1 MNDLKT
7 EQAIPEPRKDS
18 NSSLGNEFADP
29 ELLRDEKLHEFVNR
43 LFGQID
49 MIHEIDPSLPERE
62 ILLTLAK
69 NIVLFLG
76 AEFASIWISDPER
89 EGMTSFGS
97 FPLLVEDQ
105 EEAIPFEYAIA
116 AEVVK
121 TRQSYYVPNI
131 LKEQR
136 YENKEKAEKLGIHS
150 MLAIPILL
158 PRFSIKEVDTE
169 GVLQIYYEEEN
180 KVFAPLEIEIAELL
194 SSRVGYVIARKRIKE
209 LQKSHMIKDKIVEH
223 LFMKL
228 ARREGV
234 KMKDLFN
241 EVIPEL
247 ADIMKIQ
254 RCSLFSVMENQESVT
269 LEAGFPEIEHGI
281 GKTFSLKEPYI
292 NMIVNQTGPLGRFE
306 NEEIYPT
313 YVHIK
318 NPRESFL
325 LPPHLKHFLE
335 RRQIHSVLYL
345 PLKVDEDVR
354 HFLAFDAQD
363 HVKGFTADQIEL
375 FTFLGKE
382 LMKGLRLEKMSDI
395 LHDFKNPAI
404 AIAGFAK
411 RLQRILADGGSPS
424 KKRKTDEALD
434 IILKEASRIQE
445 LALTLHGEGKESIL
459 DMSDILRRRFLIN
472 EEYLKELNKNEVR
485 LIEQEMEPQLWVRC
499 FPLHIERVLDNLLN
513 NASNAI
519 PKEGG
524 ELSIRSYRRD
534 YWAVAEITNT
544 GEISE
549 EEKKRYLLGEVRGRG
564 LHINMRLIKHMGGM
578 MGVESDVGRTT
589 FRIMLP
595 ITEP

>member
-1 MNDLKT
+1 MNNLKM
-7 EQAIPEPRKDS
+7 EQNIFEPRKDA
-18 NSSLGNEFADP
+18 NSSIGNELAEP
-29 ELLRDEKLHEFVNR
+29 GLLRDEKLHEFVRR

-69 NIVLFLG
+69 NVVLFLG

-89 EGMTSFGS
+89 ERMTSFGS

-121 TRQSYYVPNI
+121 TRRSYCVPNI
-131 LKEQR
+131 LEEEK
-136 YENKEKAEKLGIHS
+136 YENKEKVRRLGIHS

-158 PRFSIKEVDTE
+158 PRFSIKEVDAE
-169 GVLQIYYEEEN
+169 GVLQVYYAEEGR
-180 KVFAPLEIEIAELL
+180 VFTPLEIEIAEVL
-194 SSRVGYVIARKRIKE
+194 SSRVSYVIARKRIKE

-223 LFMKL
+223 LFTKL

-241 EVIPEL
+241 AIIPEL

-254 RCSLFSVMENQESVT
+254 RCSLFSVMEDQECIV
-269 LEAGFPEIEHGI
+269 LEAGFPEMDHGI
-281 GKTFSLKEPYI
+281 GKTFSLKDSYI
-292 NMIVNQTGPLGRFE
+292 NMIVNETGPFGRFK
-306 NEEIYPT
+306 NEEVYPT
-313 YVHIK
+313 YVHIR
-318 NPRESFL
+318 NPKESFL

-335 RRQIHSVLYL
+335 SRQIHSVLYL
-345 PLKVDEDVR
+345 PLKVDEDVKY
-354 HFLAFDAQD
+354 FLAFDAQAL
-363 HVKGFTADQIEL
+363 HKGFTAEQINL
-375 FTFLGKE
+375 FTFFGKE
-382 LMKGLRLEKMSDI
+382 LMKALRLEKMGDI

-411 RLQRILADGGSPS
+411 RLQRILEDGDYPS
-424 KKRKTDEALD
+424 KKRKADDALD

-445 LALTLHGEGKESIL
+445 LALTLHGEGKESIM
-459 DMSDILRRRFLIN
+459 DVSDVLRRRFLIN
-472 EEYLKELNKNEVR
+472 EEYLKELNRNKVH
-485 LIEQEMEPQLWVRC
+485 LIEQEMEPQLWIRC

-513 NASNAI
+513 NASEALLE
-519 PKEGG
+519 KGG

-534 YWAVAEITNT
+534 CWAVAEITNT
-544 GEISE
+544 GELSE
-549 EEKKRYLLGEVRGRG
+549 EKRTRYLRGEGRGRG
-564 LHINMRLIKHMGGM
+564 LRISTRLIKHMGGM
-578 MGVESDVGRTT
+578 MWAESSEGRTT

-595 ITEP
+595 LAEP

>member
-1 MNDLKT
+1 MNDLKIEKT
-7 EQAIPEPRKDS
+7 IPEPRKDA

-29 ELLRDEKLHEFVNR
+29 GLLRDEKLHEFVHR

-49 MIHEIDPSLPERE
+49 MIRELDPSLSERE
-62 ILLTLAK
+62 ILRILAK

-76 AEFASIWISDPER
+76 AEFASIWICDPEG
-89 EGMTSFGS
+89 EKMTAFGS
-97 FPLLVEDQ
+97 FPLLVEGQ
-105 EEAIPFEYAIA
+105 EDAIPFEYAIA

-121 TRQSYYVPNI
+121 TRQSYCVPNI
-131 LKEQR
+131 LKEER
-136 YENKEKAEKLGIHS
+136 YENKEKAKKLGIHS

-158 PRFSIKEVDTE
+158 PRFSIKEVDAE
-169 GVLQIYYEEEN
+169 GVLQVYYAEEDR
-180 KVFAPLEIEIAELL
+180 VFAPLEIEIAEVL

-241 EVIPEL
+241 TIIPEL

-254 RCSLFSVMENQESVT
+254 RCSLFSVMENQEGVI

-281 GKTFSLKEPYI
+281 GKTFSLEEPYI
-292 NMIVNQTGPLGRFE
+292 NVIVNQTGPFGRFE
-306 NEEIYPT
+306 NEEINPT

-318 NPRESFL
+318 NPKESFL
-325 LPPHLKHFLE
+325 LPSHLKHFLE
-335 RRQIHSVLYL
+335 SRQIRSVLYL
-345 PLKVDEDVR
+345 PLKVDEGVKY
-354 HFLAFDAQD
+354 FLAFDAQAHD
-363 HVKGFTADQIEL
+363 RGFTAEQIDL
-375 FTFLGKE
+375 FTFFGKE
-382 LMKGLRLEKMSDI
+382 LMKGLRLEKMGDI

-404 AIAGFAK
+404 AMAGFVK
-411 RLQRILADGGSPS
+411 RIHKILGKGEYFL
-424 KKRKTDEALD
+424 KKQITDQALD
-434 IILKEASRIQE
+434 IILKEALRIQE
-445 LALTLHGEGKESIL
+445 LALTLHGEGRESIM
-459 DMSDILRRRFLIN
+459 DMSDVLRRRFLIN
-472 EEYLKELNKNEVR
+472 EEYLKELNRNEVR
-485 LIEQEMEPQLWVRC
+485 LIEQEREPQLWIRC

-549 EEKKRYLLGEVRGRG
+549 EEKGRCLLGESRGRG
-564 LHINMRLIKHMGGM
+564 LHISARLIKHMGGM
-578 MGVESDVGRTT
+578 MGVESEVGRTT

>member
-1 MNDLKT
+1 M
-7 EQAIPEPRKDS
+7 EQNISESRKDA
-18 NSSLGNEFADP
+18 NAFLRNEFVDP
-29 ELLRDEKLHEFVNR
+29 GLLRDEKLHEFVDR

-121 TRQSYYVPNI
+121 TRRSYCVPNI
-131 LKEQR
+131 LEEPK
-136 YENKEKAEKLGIHS
+136 YENKEKVRRLGIHS

-158 PRFSIKEVDTE
+158 PRFSIKEVDAG
-169 GVLQIYYEEEN
+169 GVLQVYYAEQDR
-180 KVFAPLEIEIAELL
+180 VFAPLEIEIAEVL
-194 SSRVGYVIARKRIKE
+194 SSRVSYVIARKRIKE

-241 EVIPEL
+241 AIIPEL

-254 RCSLFSVMENQESVT
+254 RCSLFSVMEDQEAVV
-269 LEAGFPEIEHGI
+269 LEAGFPEMEHGI
-281 GKTFSLKEPYI
+281 GKTFSLKESYI
-292 NMIVNQTGPLGRFE
+292 NTIVNETGPFGRFK
-306 NEEIYPT
+306 NEEVYPT
-313 YVHIK
+313 YVHIT
-318 NPRESFL
+318 NPKESFL

-345 PLKVDEDVR
+345 PLKVDEDVKY
-354 HFLAFDAQD
+354 FLAFDAQA
-363 HVKGFTADQIEL
+363 HHKGFTADQIEL

-382 LMKGLRLEKMSDI
+382 LMKGLRLEKMGDI

-411 RLQRILADGGSPS
+411 RLQRILEDGNYPS
-424 KKRKTDEALD
+424 KKEKADDALD

-445 LALTLHGEGKESIL
+445 LALTLHGEGKESIMDL
-459 DMSDILRRRFLIN
+459 SDVLRKRFLIN
-472 EEYLKELNKNEVR
+472 EEYLKELNRNEVH

-499 FPLHIERVLDNLLN
+499 FPLHIERVFDNLLN
-513 NASNAI
+513 NASQALFE
-519 PKEGG
+519 KGG
-524 ELSIRSYRRD
+524 ELSIRAYRRD
-534 YWAVAEITNT
+534 CWAVAEITNT
-544 GEISE
+544 GDLSAE
-549 EEKKRYLLGEVRGRG
+549 ERTRSLQGDSRGRG

-578 MGVESDVGRTT
+578 MWAESSEGRTT
-589 FRIMLP
+589 FRITFPLAGP
-595 ITEP
+595 